1 MSLHPS
7 TSTRS
12 TTSSTNTTGTTS
24 LTVPS
29 LAAKHQARI
38 AEIWASTPTNPSLRL
53 QLLRIEADRCTHD
66 RICLSLDIMIEYHGY
81 GARMDQTRAAP
92 WVHANVIGPVLEE
105 MTRVHELR
113 TRKMVRE
120 HDDLAVAR
128 DLAEGYIAADARR
141 LSIEKRI

>member
-1 MSLHPS
+1 
-7 TSTRS
+7 
-12 TTSSTNTTGTTS
+12 
-24 LTVPS
+24 
-29 LAAKHQARI
+29 
-38 AEIWASTPTNPSLRL
+38 
-53 QLLRIEADRCTHD
+53 
-66 RICLSLDIMIEYHGY
+66 MIEHHGF

-92 WVHANVIGPVLEE
+92 WIHANVLGPVLEE

-141 LSIEKRI
+141 LSIETI